1 MLVNSVVTAV
11 SSAAA
16 AAAAGAAGVC
26 KLSKP
31 STYSSPPPIANS
43 PENNVC
49 KLIEYR
55 GAKVAAFMVNGIEL
69 ICLPQAFEL
78 FLKHLVGGLHTVY
91 TKLKRLDIT
100 PVVCNVEQVRILRG
114 LGAIQP
120 GVNRCK
126 LLSCKEFDILYE
138 DCTNSSARPGRPPK
152 RSPSIHASPETL
164 EKLKKTRL
172 DGGEYQYDPRMYGMT
187 GHILDKTPPALP
199 ILSKEYERIL
209 ADEFKI
215 FGYPSSLAGDRKN
228 ILNGYPHHPY
238 ALGALPYMPLN
249 HPMMSPPVSMAM
261 ANHLA
266 MRPEAPVM
274 KERSSSESDVLSPR
288 SNDERSDVALKLTD
302 KVSHH
307 MVDKPYQTLAQ
318 NDQSHK
324 PLNLHINGH
333 VRDLSKTG
341 MKRDFE
347 DDDNDDDKESDDE
360 KDDDLDD
367 SADASDT
374 IPNGDTTDK
383 TSTQTHHFSSQVL
396 NGEAPSVS
404 SIETLLLNIQG
415 LLKVAAENARHHE
428 RQINFEKA
436 ELKMDLLRERELREN
451 MEKQLMDE
459 QRTRVMLQ
467 KRLKKEKKARRK
479 IQDQMEII
487 EQRGTSSMIPS
498 EHMSTPPNDNMINTN
513 DCHNQDLERE
523 RSYAEA
529 AEKKF
534 QDSQE
539 RTSHLYETY
548 ISHTSSPG
556 ATRYAYHPMI
566 KNDVQ

>member
-11 SSAAA
+11 SAAAAAA
-16 AAAAGAAGVC
+16 AAAAGATGVC
-26 KLSKP
+26 KLTKP
-31 STYSSPPPIANS
+31 STYSSPPPIANN

-69 ICLPQAFEL
+69 ICLPQAFDL

-164 EKLKKTRL
+164 EKLKKSRL
-172 DGGEYQYDPRMYGMT
+172 DGNEYQYDPRIYVVG
-187 GHILDKTPPALP
+187 
-199 ILSKEYERIL
+199 KEYERIL

-215 FGYPSSLAGDRKN
+215 FGYPSTIAGERKN

-249 HPMMSPPVSMAM
+249 HPIMSPPVSMTM
-261 ANHLA
+261 ANHLT
-266 MRPEAPVM
+266 MRPEAPIM
-274 KERSSSESDVLSPR
+274 KERSSSESDVLSPKSSDDR
-288 SNDERSDVALKLTD
+288 SEGGMKITD

-307 MVDKPYQTLAQ
+307 MVDKSYPSLSHS
-318 NDQSHK
+318 DLSHK
-324 PLNLHINGH
+324 PLNLQINGH
-333 VRDLSKTG
+333 VRDLSKTAP
-341 MKRDFE
+341 KQDYDD
-347 DDDNDDDKESDDE
+347 DDDNDDKDSDDD
-360 KDDDLDD
+360 KDDED
-367 SADASDT
+367 SADTNDSL
-374 IPNGDTTDK
+374 PNGDMTDK
-383 TSTQTHHFSSQVL
+383 IPTSSQSFASQLL
-396 NGEAPSVS
+396 NGDTPSIS

-436 ELKMDLLRERELREN
+436 ELKMELLRERDLREN
-451 MEKQLMDE
+451 MEKQLLDE

-467 KRLKKEKKARRK
+467 KRLKKEKKTRRK
-479 IQDQMEII
+479 MQEQMDMI
-487 EQRGTSSMIPS
+487 EQRNNMMSG
-498 EHMSTPPNDNMINTN
+498 ERMSTPPGENIINTN
-513 DCHNQDLERE
+513 DCHSQDMERE
-523 RSYAEA
+523 RSYMEA
-529 AEKKF
+529 AERKL

-539 RTSHLYETY
+539 RTPHLYETY
-548 ISHTSSPG
+548 MTHAGSPG
-556 ATRYAYHPMI
+556 ATRFAYHPLV

>member
-1 MLVNSVVTAV
+1 M
-11 SSAAA
+11 
-16 AAAAGAAGVC
+16 
-26 KLSKP
+26 
-31 STYSSPPPIANS
+31 
-43 PENNVC
+43 
-49 KLIEYR
+49 
-55 GAKVAAFMVNGIEL
+55 AAFMVNGIEL

-172 DGGEYQYDPRMYGMT
+172 DGSEYQYDPRIYGMT

-215 FGYPSSLAGDRKN
+215 FGYPSSLGDRKN

-266 MRPEAPVM
+266 MRPDAPVM

-288 SNDERSDVALKLTD
+288 SNDERSEGGLRLTD

-307 MVDKPYQTLAQ
+307 MVDKQYHNMIQI
-318 NDQSHK
+318 DQSQK
-324 PLNLHINGH
+324 PLNLQINGH
-333 VRDLSKTG
+333 VKDLSKTG
-341 MKRDFE
+341 MKRDYD
-347 DDDNDDDKESDDE
+347 DDDNDDEKDTDDE

-367 SADASDT
+367 SVDASDT
-374 IPNGDTTDK
+374 MHNGEITDK
-383 TSTQTHHFSSQVL
+383 PPTQSHHFSSQVL
-396 NGEAPSVS
+396 NGETPSVS

-436 ELKMDLLRERELREN
+436 ELKMDLLREREIREN
-451 MEKQLMDE
+451 AEKQLMDE

-487 EQRGTSSMIPS
+487 EQRGGNKIIAG
-498 EHMSTPPNDNMINTN
+498 EHMSTPPADNMINAN
-513 DCHNQDLERE
+513 DCHNQELERE

-548 ISHTSSPG
+548 MSHTSSPG
-556 ATRYAYHPMI
+556 PPRYAYHPMI